1 MKIVSLQNLLKHQ
14 QRAEGIPFSP
24 LKCLLVGGLTRGDTW
39 RGFFGIS
46 AENWVNLYSEVLHL
60 KIGRAPKSGKFRW
73 SSICYSGAFWNRAI
87 CKNFEE
93 RRKPQQVTTKNHKIL
108 QQSQNPTKILTNL
121 LVGHQTFAELVK
133 NQKTNNKNHHPN
145 WTQGSWSIV
154 RVMLF
159 LGWSSRASI
168 WSCKS
173 RGSSGGQG
181 GCCRFGWFPWENI
194 CRFCAP
200 RFGCKD
206 LLLGKHLLQHFE
218 IFGAWGKNGEGY
230 SFRKRVEGGLKGKNI
245 IWKWSW
251 RYESQTGLGTT

>member
-1 MKIVSLQNLLKHQ
+1 MPIVSLQNLLKHQ

-24 LKCLLVGGLTRGDTW
+24 GKCLIVGGLTRGDTW

-73 SSICYSGAFWNRAI
+73 SSICYSGAFRM
-87 CKNFEE
+87 
-93 RRKPQQVTTKNHKIL
+93 L
-108 QQSQNPTKILTNL
+108 
-121 LVGHQTFAELVK
+121 
-133 NQKTNNKNHHPN
+133 
-145 WTQGSWSIV
+145 SWSIIKRV
-154 RVMLF
+154 RGPSSAWCFF

-181 GCCRFGWFPWENI
+181 GCCRFGWFPWEKNY
-194 CRFCAP
+194 RSYAP

-206 LLLGKHLLQHFE
+206 LLLGKHLLHHFE
-218 IFGAWGKNGEGY
+218 QKFLELEEKMERGILFEKEWKGDWREKTSFGRDLEDMNHKQVLEQ
-230 SFRKRVEGGLKGKNI
+230 RKL
-245 IWKWSW
+245 SW
-251 RYESQTGLGTT
+251 RWS

>member
-1 MKIVSLQNLLKHQ
+1 MPIVSLQNLLKHQ
-14 QRAEGIPFSP
+14 QRADGIPFSP
-24 LKCLLVGGLTRGDTW
+24 LKCLIVGGLTRGDTW
-39 RGFFGIS
+39 RGFFGMS

-73 SSICYSGAFWNRAI
+73 SSICYSGAFRM
-87 CKNFEE
+87 
-93 RRKPQQVTTKNHKIL
+93 L
-108 QQSQNPTKILTNL
+108 
-121 LVGHQTFAELVK
+121 
-133 NQKTNNKNHHPN
+133 
-145 WTQGSWSIV
+145 SWSIIKRV
-154 RVMLF
+154 RGPSSAWCFF

-181 GCCRFGWFPWENI
+181 GCCRFGWFPWEKKY
-194 CRFCAP
+194 RSYAP

-206 LLLGKHLLQHFE
+206 LLLGQPLVATFWAE

-230 SFRKRVEGGLKGKNI
+230 SFRKRVKGGLKGKNI
-245 IWKWSW
+245 IWKGSW